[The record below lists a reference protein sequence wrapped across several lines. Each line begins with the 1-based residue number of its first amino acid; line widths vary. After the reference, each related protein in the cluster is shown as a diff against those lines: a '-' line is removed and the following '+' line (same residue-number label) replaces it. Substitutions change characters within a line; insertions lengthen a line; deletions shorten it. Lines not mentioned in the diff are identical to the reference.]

1 MAQQAQEARTD
12 CYAAVDIGASSG
24 RVVVGYVE
32 DGLIRLQ
39 EVHRFDNRQ
48 VRRHGHD
55 CWDVDLLHTEL
66 LRGLARCKEAG
77 FAPKTVG
84 IDTWGV
90 DFVLLDAD
98 DTRVG
103 DAVAYRDARTN
114 GMYEVADA
122 IMASEE
128 LYRRVGLQR
137 QPFNTIYQLLALQR
151 EHPEQLEAADTFLM
165 IPDYLNFL
173 LTGQKAVEYTNE
185 IGRAHV

>member
-1 MAQQAQEARTD
+1 MGQSAGIPLTD

-24 RVVVGYVE
+24 RVVVGYLE
-32 DGLIRLQ
+32 DGLIRLE

-48 VRRHGHD
+48 VRLNGHD
-55 CWDVDLLHTEL
+55 CWDLGLLGTEL
-66 LRGLARCKEAG
+66 LRGLARCREAG

-98 DTRVG
+98 DNLVG

-122 IMASEE
+122 IMAPEE
-128 LYRRVGLQR
+128 LYRRVGL
-137 QPFNTIYQLLALQR
+137 PISEFFTCHLCI
-151 EHPEQLEAADTFLM
+151 HKHTFGKS
-165 IPDYLNFL
+165 I
-173 LTGQKAVEYTNE
+173 
-185 IGRAHV
+185 

>member
-12 CYAAVDIGASSG
+12 CYAAVDIGAASG

-66 LRGLARCKEAG
+66 LRGLACCKEAG

-98 DTRVG
+98 DNLVG
-103 DAVAYRDARTN
+103 DPPGCT
-114 GMYEVADA
+114 
-122 IMASEE
+122 S
-128 LYRRVGLQR
+128 
-137 QPFNTIYQLLALQR
+137 
-151 EHPEQLEAADTFLM
+151 
-165 IPDYLNFL
+165 
-173 LTGQKAVEYTNE
+173 
-185 IGRAHV
+185 